1 MPSDSIAAEIIYTW
15 KSFNL
20 TKMVEYGVDFE
31 TLLADQST
39 LPPEG
44 GRYDAYFEG
53 DIEGPRLKGTVSCT
67 DYIHVRGDG
76 RIQLHIHGE
85 ITTDDGEKIALFA
98 DGISTHREGT
108 NFYHNENVTLLTSS
122 PKYSW
127 VNELQIWANGYV
139 DPVTGNV
146 DITGYVG

>member
-1 MPSDSIAAEIIYTW
+1 MSSSTITAEVVYTW

-20 TKMVEYGVDFE
+20 TKIVEYGVSFE
-31 TLLADQST
+31 SLTTGQPA

-44 GRYDAYFEG
+44 ARFDAYFEG
-53 DIEGPRLKGTVSCT
+53 DIEGPRLKGSVSCT

-85 ITTDDGEKIALFA
+85 ITTDDGERVTLFA

-127 VNELQIWANGYV
+127 VNELQIWASGNV
-139 DPVTGNV
+139 DPVTGAV
-146 DITGYVG
+146 DIIGYVG